1 MKMYQDPVD
10 QLLIKTDNS
19 AVQVAFMTRVYSW
32 MTLALVITALSA
44 LFTVSSPAL
53 LQFIFGS
60 KIVFYGLIIGELL
73 LVGSLVAAAQ
83 RMSPLVA
90 SLVFIGYSALNGLT
104 LSAIFLLY
112 TSGSL
117 ALTFGIT
124 AGTFAVM
131 SIYGYTTKADLTKIG
146 NLAFMALIGIIIA
159 SVVNFFLKSEML
171 YWIVSY
177 LGVAIFV
184 ALIAY
189 DTQKLKDMSVSIDH
203 TGSEG
208 KRASILGALT
218 LYLDF
223 INLFLFLLR
232 LFGRKD

>member
-1 MKMYQDPVD
+1 
-10 QLLIKTDNS
+10 
-19 AVQVAFMTRVYSW
+19 
-32 MTLALVITALSA
+32 MTLALVITALAA
-44 LFTVSSPAL
+44 LFTANTPAL
-53 LQFIFGS
+53 VNFIFGS

-73 LVGSLVAAAQ
+73 LVGALVAAVHK
-83 RMSPLVA
+83 MSPMVA
-90 SLVFIGYSALNGLT
+90 SLVFLGYSALNGLT
-104 LSAIFLLY
+104 LSAVFLMY

-117 ALTFGIT
+117 ALTFFIT

-171 YWIVSY
+171 YWIISY

-189 DTQKLKDMSVSIDH
+189 DTQKLKDMSLSIDH
-203 TGSEG
+203 SGDEG
-208 KRASILGALT
+208 KKASVLGALT

-232 LFGRKD
+232 LFGRRD

>member
-1 MKMYQDPVD
+1 MYQEPVD
-10 QLLIKTDNS
+10 QSFVHAEDS

-32 MTLALVITALSA
+32 MTLALVITALAA
-44 LFTVSSPAL
+44 LFTVNTPAL

-73 LVGSLVAAAQ
+73 LVGALVAAVN

-90 SLVFIGYSALNGLT
+90 SLVFLGYSALNGLT
-104 LSAIFLLY
+104 LSAVFLLY

-117 ALTFGIT
+117 VLTFFIT
-124 AGTFAVM
+124 AGTFAIM

-146 NLAFMALIGIIIA
+146 NLAFMALIGIILA
-159 SVVNFFLKSEML
+159 SIVNFFLKSDML
-171 YWIVSY
+171 YWIISY

-203 TGSEG
+203 AGDEG
-208 KRASILGALT
+208 KKASVLGALT

-232 LFGRKD
+232 LFGRRD